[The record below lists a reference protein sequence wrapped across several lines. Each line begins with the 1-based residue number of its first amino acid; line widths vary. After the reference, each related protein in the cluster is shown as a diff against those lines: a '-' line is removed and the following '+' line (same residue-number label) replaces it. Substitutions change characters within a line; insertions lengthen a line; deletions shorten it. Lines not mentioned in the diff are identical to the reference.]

1 MTVTV
6 TVWLSDADGSVGAER
21 CGNRQSLTFKACHIS
36 ISVNAALT
44 YTVISES
51 INPLALTTQR
61 TLKAPFYAQNAVL
74 CGTDSE
80 KACPGASLQ
89 YRETE
94 LNTMNSQEMPMPP

>member
-21 CGNRQSLTFKACHIS
+21 CNRQSLTFKACHIS

-51 INPLALTTQR
+51 INPLTTQR
-61 TLKAPFYAQNAVL
+61 TLKTPFYAQNAVL

-80 KACPGASLQ
+80 RACPGASLQ
-89 YRETE
+89 HRETE
-94 LNTMNSQEMPMPP
+94 LNIQELPMPT